1 MEADRAN
8 RLYEASERRVIQ
20 LEAALKR
27 IAKGELASV
36 VKQQAAR
43 IEQLEAALRDARGA
57 LATIHN
63 NTEPDAIKHRDYGHL
78 AASIYNCAKDAL
90 DGNFVDDMHAA
101 EVYDKLYPRA
111 ALDQSSPPKAST

>member
-1 MEADRAN
+1 MTIDWQMEADRAN
-8 RLYEASERRVIQ
+8 RLYAASERRVIQ
-20 LEAALKR
+20 LEAALR
-27 IAKGELASV
+27 S
-36 VKQQAAR
+36 
-43 IEQLEAALRDARGA
+43 ARGA

-63 NTEPDAIKHRDYGHL
+63 NTEPDAIKHRDYEHL

-90 DGNFVDDMHAA
+90 DGDFIDDMHAA